1 MNDIYIGIM
10 SGTSLDGVDCVAV
23 DFSFRPPK
31 ILAWSFHPY
40 DTGLRNRLLDLLR
53 PDWCGGLSEIGLL
66 DAELGEAYAEAA
78 LSLIEKHELPTDKI
92 SAIGCHGQTA
102 FHAPEQNPP
111 FTLQLGDPNR
121 IAQAT
126 NITVVADFR
135 RRDIAAGGQG
145 APLVPAFHQ
154 DIFYSPIENR
164 VIINIGGIANITR
177 LAINEPVTGF
187 DTGPGNILMDLWI
200 QEHRGEPYD
209 RDGAWATSGK
219 VQDELLQ
226 ALLDDPYFRHPP
238 PKSTGREHFNLEWL
252 GLQLQDPMVTEE
264 DIQATLLELTATSIA
279 LAIQSH
285 ASESQSL
292 YVCGGGAFNKQLMQR
307 LATLLPSCSVDT
319 TESLGIPPD
328 QVEAIA
334 FAWLARQTMKGNPGN
349 LPSVTGAEH
358 HVILGGI
365 YPGRRK

>member
-31 ILAWSFHPY
+31 IVAWSFHPFE
-40 DTGLRNRLLDLLR
+40 THLRDRLLDLLR
-53 PDWCGGLSEIGLL
+53 PDWCGGLNEIGHL
-66 DAELGEAYAEAA
+66 DAELGETYAAA
-78 LSLIEKHELPTDKI
+78 VLSLIEEHALPADKI
-92 SAIGCHGQTA
+92 SAIGCHGQTVC
-102 FHAPEQNPP
+102 HAPEQNPP
-111 FTLQLGDPNR
+111 FSMQLGDPNR

-126 NITVVADFR
+126 GITVVADFR

-164 VIINIGGIANITR
+164 VILNIGGIANITR

-200 QEHRGEPYD
+200 QEHRGENYD
-209 RDGAWATSGK
+209 RDGAWAASGI

-226 ALLDDPYFRHPP
+226 TLLDDPYFRHPP

-252 GLQLQDPMVTEE
+252 GLQLQDPMVTEK
-264 DIQATLLELTATSIA
+264 DIQATISELTAASIA
-279 LAIQSH
+279 LAIQTY
-285 ASESQSL
+285 AAESQSL
-292 YVCGGGAFNKQLMQR
+292 YVCGGGAFNKHLMQR
-307 LATLLPSCSVDT
+307 LVSLLPSCKVDT
-319 TESLGIPPD
+319 TASLGIPPD
-328 QVEAIA
+328 QVEAVA
-334 FAWLARQTMKGNPGN
+334 FAWLARQTLRGNPGN
-349 LPSVTGAEH
+349 LPSVTGANH
-358 HVILGGI
+358 HAVLGGI
-365 YPGRRK
+365 YPGRK